1 MKNIPAVRRAAPF
14 PPAFSA
20 PAPEDA
26 AAGRGLAFFGRRR
39 FLGGAGIFHG
49 YLYSFGFFTGEP

>member
-20 PAPEDA
+20 PEDA
-26 AAGRGLAFFGRRR
+26 AAGRGLVFFWGKR
-39 FLGGAGIFHG
+39 FLGGTGIFHG